1 MRRSL
6 TSDGSSIAAL
16 LLCAALGWASA
27 AAAEPVPA
35 ETGEVAEAAEAE
47 DDAALE
53 RLLLEEDPLFDEP
66 LPSDSASRDPWESC
80 NRRTFAFNRGLDTFF
95 FDPVTEVYRFAM
107 PRPGRRAVERAVLNF
122 DTPAVLANQLLQ
134 LRLTDSAA
142 TFGRFLINSSF
153 GVGGLFDPAGDSM
166 GIERS
171 DADFGQ
177 TMALYGVPGGP
188 YVILPVFG
196 PATARDA
203 VGTVVDQAVD
213 PLTYLLG
220 PLSWWRLLIGGGE
233 GLVLRDAAL
242 DEFQTLEE
250 GSVDFYSALRSAYLQ
265 SRDAMV
271 AEARTDVVRLR

>member
-6 TSDGSSIAAL
+6 APAGSPTAAL
-16 LLCAALGWASA
+16 LLCAGLVWASGAAAESTA
-27 AAAEPVPA
+27 AAADE
-35 ETGEVAEAAEAE
+35 
-47 DDAALE
+47 DAALE
-53 RLLLEEDPLFDEP
+53 QMLLDDDPLFNEP
-66 LPSDSASRDPWESC
+66 LPSDSASRDPWERC
-80 NRRTFAFNRGLDTFF
+80 NRRTFAFNRSLDTWF
-95 FDPVTEVYRFAM
+95 FDPISESYRLVM
-107 PRPGRRAVERAVLNF
+107 PTPGRRAIERAVLNF
-122 DTPAVLANQLLQ
+122 DTPAVLVNQLLQ
-134 LRLTDSAA
+134 LRVRDSAA
-142 TFGRFLINSSF
+142 TLGRFLINSSF
-153 GVGGLFDPAGDSM
+153 GVGGLFDPAGRSM

-177 TMALYGVPGGP
+177 TMALYGMPGGP

-213 PLTYLLG
+213 PLAYLLG
-220 PLSWWRLLIGGGE
+220 PFSWWRLLIGGGE
-233 GLVLRDAAL
+233 GLVLRDASL

-271 AEARTDVVRLR
+271 AEARTDLAERF